1 MAWVC
6 GLGLGLEARPLPTN
20 ENTDHSAVTQRGAAS
35 HMVTEEVQWVWR
47 VARGK
52 LSWGRAYS
60 TYFWPGWPCDLWCD
74 SHSPSCCEEAT
85 GFKNGQRASLWIGV
99 PRTH

>member
-47 VARGK
+47 VARL
-52 LSWGRAYS
+52 LSPCAPATEAS
-60 TYFWPGWPCDLWCD
+60 TP
-74 SHSPSCCEEAT
+74 
-85 GFKNGQRASLWIGV
+85 
-99 PRTH
+99 